1 MGCQLGRIT
10 DLWSPNTI
18 RQDGDE
24 LRVGG
29 EFALPAEEAVLLAQ
43 RVLGYP
49 NQDEPEIPF
58 LYDAT
63 QSAGALDGIYTV
75 QSTEVDWA
83 KLAAGLFSW
92 SAVLT
97 RVPGW
102 QAPIFEVLSYGDLRD
117 DDHGVSA
124 ALDTPWVGLP
134 FDDDLLASP
143 KAGVTFAGDGGDVRV
158 EAPSG
163 GYTGA
168 IEYAIGPADFY
179 GGAARLEMSYD
190 GGATWKTH
198 PGRTIQ
204 NLPMA
209 WRLCND
215 LIRLYPD
222 TSQGNG
228 AYLILD
234 TWHTA
239 DDTFKDKGFVLTS
252 DANVQL
258 GDVSTVTVVE
268 NSPCCAGVLLH
279 YQAGSYQ
286 ADVYLRVRR
295 GAFWV
300 EGYATS
306 TDPTDNLGI
315 QVTSAAAATAEIGG
329 IRATSDDGDG
339 NKYRIRSPRLITTDL
354 TNGRVNTTSA
364 GIGFPFAF
372 GIDLHADFS
381 AYYWAAMRHTQ
392 KAVAR

>member
-209 WRLCND
+209 WRL
-215 LIRLYPD
+215 
-222 TSQGNG
+222 
-228 AYLILD
+228 
-234 TWHTA
+234 
-239 DDTFKDKGFVLTS
+239 
-252 DANVQL
+252 
-258 GDVSTVTVVE
+258 
-268 NSPCCAGVLLH
+268 
-279 YQAGSYQ
+279 
-286 ADVYLRVRR
+286 
-295 GAFWV
+295 
-300 EGYATS
+300 
-306 TDPTDNLGI
+306 
-315 QVTSAAAATAEIGG
+315 
-329 IRATSDDGDG
+329 
-339 NKYRIRSPRLITTDL
+339 
-354 TNGRVNTTSA
+354 
-364 GIGFPFAF
+364 
-372 GIDLHADFS
+372 
-381 AYYWAAMRHTQ
+381 
-392 KAVAR
+392 